1 MLDVVIVGGGISGLY
16 LYSNLI
22 DKSSNI
28 LLLEQ
33 NNYYGGRI
41 YQFNEKINN
50 IDVSVPAGAA
60 RFNKNHT
67 EVIKLLKKYNLLDF
81 RKDKGFDSAI
91 KFIDTKQ
98 QFSNEFNDRNGFY
111 YIDKVIKQSRKEK
124 EDILRQESFRTY
136 ASKYLTK
143 EELEFMLVASG
154 YSGQLKYMNAYDAC
168 NLFSKGIRPDI
179 KYYGGYYH
187 TLIEELV
194 KELKSKKGNLRLNS
208 HVNDFKYDKQNDIY
222 VVKYNNKTI
231 ETKKLV
237 LCIPQQALLNVP
249 FLKTIHPLL
258 KNSIKCKALCRV
270 YALFKKEDIWFQDV
284 TKTVVNNPLRYVI
297 PFDESKGLIMIS
309 YTDDK
314 YTNFWGNLK
323 EDQEE
328 LKKQIVK
335 YVRETFQKEINEPE
349 KVWVFNWDC
358 GVTYWLPKKNS
369 KEISETLLNPFQNMY
384 ICGEN
389 YSLNQSWVEGALETV
404 NSCLGKIKL

>member
-1 MLDVVIVGGGISGLY
+1 MYDVIIVGGGISGLY

-22 DKSSNI
+22 DKTKNMI
-28 LLLEQ
+28 LLEQ

-41 YQFNEKINN
+41 YQHNEKIND
-50 IDVSVPAGAA
+50 IDISVPAGGA

-91 KFIDTKQ
+91 TFIDTKK
-98 QFSNEFNDRNGFY
+98 QFPNKFNNKNGFY
-111 YIDKVIKQSRKEK
+111 YVDKIIKQSKHEK
-124 EDILRQESFRTY
+124 EESLRQESFRSY
-136 ASKYLTK
+136 AAKYLTN
-143 EELEFMLVASG
+143 EELEFMLTASG

-168 NLFSKGIRPDI
+168 ILFSKGIRPDM

-194 KELKSKKGNLRLNS
+194 KELKSKKANLRLNS
-208 HVNDFKYDKQNDIY
+208 QVNNCTYDKQKELY
-222 VVKYNNKTI
+222 VVNYNGKNVEAKNV
-231 ETKKLV
+231 V
-237 LCIPQQALLNVP
+237 LCIPQQALLKIPSLVS
-249 FLKTIHPLL
+249 IHPLL

-270 YALFKKEDIWFQDV
+270 YAIFKKQDIWFQGL
-284 TKTVVNNPLRYVI
+284 TKTVTNNPLRYII

-314 YTNFWGNLK
+314 YTNFWRRIK

-335 YVRETFQKEINEPE
+335 YVKETFQKEINEPE

-369 KEISETLLNPFQNMY
+369 KEIAETVLNPFPNMY

-389 YSLNQSWVEGALETV
+389 YSLNQSWVEGALNTV
-404 NSCLGKIKL
+404 NNCLEKIKV

>member
-1 MLDVVIVGGGISGLY
+1 MFDVVIVGGGISGLY

-22 DKSSNI
+22 DKTKNI
-28 LLLEQ
+28 ILLEQ

-41 YQFNEKINN
+41 YQHNEKINN
-50 IDVSVPAGAA
+50 IEISIPAGAA

-67 EVIKLLKKYNLLDF
+67 EVSKLLKKYNLLDF

-91 KFIDTKQ
+91 NFIDTKN
-98 QFSNEFNDRNGFY
+98 QFSNKFNGKNGFY
-111 YIDKVIKQSRKEK
+111 YIDKIIKKSKKEK
-124 EDILRQESFRTY
+124 SDILRADSFRSY

-143 EELEFMLVASG
+143 EELDFMLVASG

-168 NLFSKGIRPDI
+168 NLFSSGIRPDI

-187 TLIEELV
+187 TLIEELI
-194 KELKSKKGNLRLNS
+194 KDLKSKKANLKLNS
-208 HVNDFKYDKQNDIY
+208 RVNDFKYDDEKHIY
-222 VVKYNNKTI
+222 TVNYNSKTI
-231 ETKKLV
+231 ETKNLV
-237 LCIPQQALLNVP
+237 LCIPQQSLLNIP
-249 FLKTIHPLL
+249 SLNPIRPLL
-258 KNSIKCKALCRV
+258 KDSIKCKELCRV

-284 TKTVVNNPLRYVI
+284 SKTVVNNPLRYII

-323 EDQEE
+323 ENQGQ
-328 LKKQIVK
+328 LKTQIVK
-335 YVRETFQKEINEPE
+335 YVKETFQKEIKEPE

-358 GVTYWLPKKNS
+358 GVTYWLPNKNS
-369 KEISETLLNPFQNMY
+369 KEISEKVLNPFPNMY

-389 YSLNQSWVEGALETV
+389 YSLTQSWVEGALETV
-404 NSCLGKIKL
+404 NSCLEKIKL